1 MLSIL
6 FTLEY
11 KCTAKFGYSNSNKIE
26 FGRDCPDDVACSKMT
41 PSDYKKAYGSEAEFK
56 GVYAV
61 CAVEDNKEE
70 CEIMCKVDCKENTKG
85 ETYKYVGAGYA
96 DTGSYSFRYYC
107 PKGQQ
112 KYNGSGL
119 STGAIVGIVIACIV
133 VVAVIVFC
141 ICYFLVC
148 KNGCGKK
155 SQSPV
160 QQMASQKA

>member
-11 KCTAKFGYSNSNKIE
+11 KCAAKFGYSNKTK
-26 FGRDCPDDVACSKMT
+26 FWRDCPDYVACSKMT
-41 PSDYKKAYGSEAEFK
+41 SSNYTKAYGSKATFK
-56 GVYAV
+56 GVDAR
-61 CAVEDNKEE
+61 CAVEDSKEK
-70 CEIMCKVDCKENTKG
+70 CEIMCKVDCEENTKG
-85 ETYKYVGAGYA
+85 EMYKSIGDGYVG
-96 DTGSYSFRYYC
+96 SYGFRYYC

-119 STGAIVGIVIACIV
+119 STGAIIGIVIACIV

-148 KNGCGKK
+148 KKGCGKK
-155 SQSPV
+155 PQSSA